1 MRLVTIPVSHYCEK
15 ARWGL
20 ERLALP
26 YREDRYPPL
35 IHIAACLRAGGG
47 RTSPVLQDQGRSY
60 ADSSEILAHLD
71 RRADPAQRLYPA
83 DPIAK
88 AEVERLED
96 RFDETLG
103 PHVRR
108 YIYGV
113 ILGDPIADRLLLH
126 QVPARRARA
135 YRWGRPLILAAMR
148 KAMRINPESAERSRQ
163 KCWTVFEEVAERLSD
178 GRRYLMGGKFTAADL
193 ALGALGAPL
202 VAPPKGYGVPLPSL
216 DELPTELAEE
226 SRKFQAHPTGQFI
239 LRLYAEDRSRSA

>member
-20 ERLALP
+20 ERLAIP
-26 YREDRYPPL
+26 YVEDRYPPL
-35 IHIAACLRAGGG
+35 IHIPAALRAGGK
-47 RTSPVLQDQGRSY
+47 RTAPVLEDRGQSY

-71 RRADPAQRLYPA
+71 ERAAPAERLYPT
-83 DPIAK
+83 DPVAK

-96 RFDETLG
+96 RFDEALG

-108 YIYGV
+108 YIYGL
-113 ILGDPIADRLLLH
+113 ILGDPLADALLCH
-126 QVPARRARA
+126 KVPAGRARA

-148 KAMRINPESAERSRQ
+148 KAMRITPESAERSRQ
-163 KCWTVFEEVAERLSD
+163 KCWTAFEEVAERLSD
-178 GRRYLMGGKFTAADL
+178 GRPYLLGGKFTAADL
-193 ALGALGAPL
+193 ALCALGAPL

-216 DELPTELAEE
+216 DELPAELAAE

-239 LRLYAEDRSRSA
+239 LRLYAEERPHPQ

>member
-35 IHIAACLRAGGG
+35 IHIPACLKAGGG
-47 RTSPVLQDQGRSY
+47 RTSPVLQDQGRSF

-71 RRADPAQRLYPA
+71 RRADPAQRLYPE

-88 AEVERLED
+88 AEVCRLED
-96 RFDETLG
+96 RFDEALG

-113 ILGDPIADRLLLH
+113 ILGHPLADRLLLH
-126 QVPARRARA
+126 EVPPGRARA
-135 YRWGRPLILAAMR
+135 YRWSRVVIHAAMR
-148 KAMRINPESAERSRQ
+148 KAMRITPESAERSRL
-163 KCWTVFEEVAERLSD
+163 KCWTVFEETAERLSD
-178 GRRYLMGGKFTAADL
+178 GRRYLLGEKFTAADL

-202 VAPPKGYGVPLPSL
+202 VAPPQGYGVPLPSL
-216 DELPTELAEE
+216 DELPRELAEE

-239 LRLYAEDRSRSA
+239 LRLYAEDRPH